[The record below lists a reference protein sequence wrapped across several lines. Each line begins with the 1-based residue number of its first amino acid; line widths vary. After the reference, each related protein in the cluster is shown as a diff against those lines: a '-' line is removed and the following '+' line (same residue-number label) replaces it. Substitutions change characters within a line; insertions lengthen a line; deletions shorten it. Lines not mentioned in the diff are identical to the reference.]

1 MLALDDIKRLLDVFA
16 TKKDLTDLEQ
26 RIKDEMATKEDS
38 NRVLNLVDQ
47 VLGEVK
53 AIRIEQSAH
62 SVRHDDIEERVTN
75 IEKIPVIAHQL
86 SNRKD

>member
-1 MLALDDIKRLLDVFA
+1 MLTNEDFQKMFDVFA
-16 TKKDLTDLEQ
+16 TKQDLAELEQ
-26 RIKDEMATKEDS
+26 RMIDKMATKEDM

-53 AIRIEQSAH
+53 TMRIEQSAH
-62 SVRHDDIEERVTN
+62 SVRHDDIEDRVTN

-86 SNRKD
+86 STEKN